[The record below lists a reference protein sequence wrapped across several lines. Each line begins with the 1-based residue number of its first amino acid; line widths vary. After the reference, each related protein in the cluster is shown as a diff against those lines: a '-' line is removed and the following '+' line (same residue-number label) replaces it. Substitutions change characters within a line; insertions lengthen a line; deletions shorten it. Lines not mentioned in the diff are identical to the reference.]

1 MINSGGRPA
10 TDATHDLTGDPG
22 ASSGQSGPEPSESDS
37 SESVVVGQGVEAPA
51 QAWAPMDEP
60 SGEGI
65 APSVLMTPAVAGA
78 LSARATAAASAPT
91 AATPGPVLDLIGD
104 AVALLPALPPDRDG
118 DRYGLR
124 VLTAAWLRSQSS
136 DATRRGYYRD
146 LAVWLDYCARTGLD
160 PRDARRADIDD
171 WSASMTVTVG
181 GRSRPPSAAT
191 RARRLAA
198 VSSWY
203 TYLQS
208 NDVTDRNPTRLVRRP
223 TSAQIAAS
231 ARKAPTLSVAET
243 ARLLDTAERR
253 AVELDTEAAW
263 RDAAVIALLFYT
275 ALRVSAFTGAELT
288 DLDTEAG
295 YRVLRYR
302 AKGKG
307 PDGRDYVRLDGEVC
321 RVLDAYLT
329 VRARRH
335 PDGVTPPGP
344 LLVTTPHPYDPSK
357 PGDKRLTQ
365 RDVTNILRRQA
376 TLAGLPAADRLS
388 PHSGRRT
395 VITTLLGND
404 VPLAKV
410 QDLAG
415 HADPRTTR
423 GYDDTNHKLASSPV
437 TDLTRILAGHRTRS
451 RDRT

>member
-1 MINSGGRPA
+1 MTVILVCMITSGEPPT
-10 TDATHDLTGDPG
+10 TDLPSGTGE
-22 ASSGQSGPEPSESDS
+22 AGPEP
-37 SESVVVGQGVEAPA
+37 
-51 QAWAPMDEP
+51 
-60 SGEGI
+60 
-65 APSVLMTPAVAGA
+65 LAGA
-78 LSARATAAASAPT
+78 PLEGTMLVPAAAPPPAAESA
-91 AATPGPVLDLIGD
+91 AGLTPEPIGQ
-104 AVALLPALPPDRDG
+104 AVALLPALPPDEPG

-124 VLTAAWLRSQSS
+124 ALTAAWLRSQSS
-136 DATRRGYYRD
+136 DATRRAYYRD

-160 PRDARRADIDD
+160 PCAARRADIDD
-171 WSASMTVTVG
+171 WSASMTVEVR
-181 GRSRPPSAAT
+181 GRTRPPSAAT

-208 NDVTDRNPTRLVRRP
+208 NDVTERNPTVLVKRP

-231 ARKAPTLSVAET
+231 ARKAPTLSVTET
-243 ARLLDTAERR
+243 ALLLDTAERR
-253 AVELDTEAAW
+253 AVDQGTEAAW
-263 RDAAVIALLFYT
+263 RDAAVTALLFYT
-275 ALRVSAFTGAELT
+275 ALRVSAFTSADLT
-288 DLDTEAG
+288 DLSTEAG
-295 YRVLRYR
+295 YRVLWHS

-307 PDGRDYVRLDGEVC
+307 PEGRDYVRLDGELC
-321 RVLDAYLT
+321 RVLDAYLS
-329 VRARRH
+329 VRAGRH
-335 PDGVTPPGP
+335 GGSCPPGP
-344 LLVTTPHPYDPSK
+344 LLVTTPHPFDRSK
-357 PGDKRLTQ
+357 TGDKRLTQ

-376 TLAGLPAADRLS
+376 RLAELPAASRLS

-437 TDLTRILAGHRTRS
+437 TDLTRILARHRDSSPTTDGR
-451 RDRT
+451 

>member
-1 MINSGGRPA
+1 MATGPETAGEGVVVERSAAHALVAGGMSAGPRPVPEAALEATTLLPAPA
-10 TDATHDLTGDPG
+10 TAPP
-22 ASSGQSGPEPSESDS
+22 AAMSPGPEP
-37 SESVVVGQGVEAPA
+37 
-51 QAWAPMDEP
+51 
-60 SGEGI
+60 
-65 APSVLMTPAVAGA
+65 
-78 LSARATAAASAPT
+78 ARD
-91 AATPGPVLDLIGD
+91 PVME
-104 AVALLPALPPDRDG
+104 AVALLPALPADDPG

-124 VLTAAWLRSQSS
+124 LLTAAWLRSQRS

-146 LAVWLDYCARTGLD
+146 LGDWLGYCARTGLD
-160 PRDARRADIDD
+160 PRAARRADIDD
-171 WSASMTVTVG
+171 WSASMTVTAG

-191 RARRLAA
+191 HARRLAA

-208 NDVTDRNPTRLVRRP
+208 NDVTDRNPTRLVKRP
-223 TSAQIAAS
+223 SSAQIAAS
-231 ARKAPTLSVAET
+231 ARKAPTLSAAET
-243 ARLLDTAERR
+243 ARLLDTAEGR
-253 AVELDTEAAW
+253 ATELGTEAAW
-263 RDAAVIALLFYT
+263 RDAAVVALLFYT
-275 ALRVSAFTGAELT
+275 ALRVSAFTGADLA

-295 YRVLRYR
+295 YRVLRYA

-307 PDGRDYVRLDGEVC
+307 PDGRDYVRLDGELC
-321 RVLDAYLT
+321 RVLDAYLA
-329 VRARRH
+329 VRAGRH
-335 PDGVTPPGP
+335 PDGECPPGP
-344 LLVTTPHPYDPSK
+344 LLVTTPHPYDRAK
-357 PGDKRLTQ
+357 RGDKRLTQ

-376 TLAGLPAADRLS
+376 GLAGLPTASRLS

-437 TDLTRILAGHRTRS
+437 TDLTRILARHRTTS
-451 RDRT
+451 D

>member
-1 MINSGGRPA
+1 MINKGGR
-10 TDATHDLTGDPG
+10 
-22 ASSGQSGPEPSESDS
+22 SGSGVMAD
-37 SESVVVGQGVEAPA
+37 
-51 QAWAPMDEP
+51 
-60 SGEGI
+60 
-65 APSVLMTPAVAGA
+65 AGA
-78 LSARATAAASAPT
+78 HSGLAPD
-91 AATPGPVLDLIGD
+91 PFGH
-104 AVALLPALPPDRDG
+104 AVALLPALPPDEPG

-124 VLTAAWLRSQSS
+124 LLTAAWLRSQRTE
-136 DATRRGYYRD
+136 ATRRGYYRD
-146 LAVWLDYCARTGLD
+146 LAGWLDYCARTGLD
-160 PRDARRADIDD
+160 PGAARRADIDD
-171 WSASMTVTVG
+171 WSASMTVTVA
-181 GRSRPPSAAT
+181 GRSRPASAST

-208 NDVTDRNPTRLVRRP
+208 NDVTDRNPTLLVRRP
-223 TSAQIAAS
+223 SSAQIAAS

-243 ARLLDTAERR
+243 AQLLDTAEGR
-253 AVELDTEAAW
+253 AVDRGTEAAW
-263 RDAAVIALLFYT
+263 RDAAVVALLFYT
-275 ALRVSAFTGAELT
+275 ALRVSAFTGA
-288 DLDTEAG
+288 DLADLGTEAG
-295 YRVLRYR
+295 YRVLWYR

-307 PDGRDYVRLDGEVC
+307 PDGRDYVRLDGELC

-329 VRARRH
+329 VRAGRH
-335 PDGVTPPGP
+335 PDGVAPAGP
-344 LLVTTPHPYDPSK
+344 LLATTPHPYDRAK
-357 PGDKRLTQ
+357 TGDKRLTQ

-376 TLAGLPAADRLS
+376 TLAGLPAAARLS

-437 TDLTRILAGHRTRS
+437 TDLTRILAGHRTTSGRVQHADKS
-451 RDRT
+451 AER

>member
-1 MINSGGRPA
+1 M
-10 TDATHDLTGDPG
+10 
-22 ASSGQSGPEPSESDS
+22 
-37 SESVVVGQGVEAPA
+37 
-51 QAWAPMDEP
+51 
-60 SGEGI
+60 
-65 APSVLMTPAVAGA
+65 
-78 LSARATAAASAPT
+78 
-91 AATPGPVLDLIGD
+91 
-104 AVALLPALPPDRDG
+104 
-118 DRYGLR
+118 
-124 VLTAAWLRSQSS
+124 LTAAWLRSQSS
-136 DATRRGYYRD
+136 DATRRAYYRD

-160 PRDARRADIDD
+160 PCAARRADIDD
-171 WSASMTVTVG
+171 WSASMTVNVR
-181 GRSRPPSAAT
+181 GRSQPPSAAT

-208 NDVTDRNPTRLVRRP
+208 NDITERNPTVLVKRP

-231 ARKAPTLSVAET
+231 ARKAPTLSVTET
-243 ARLLDTAERR
+243 ALLLDTTERR
-253 AVELDTEAAW
+253 AADQGTEAAW
-263 RDAAVIALLFYT
+263 RDAAVTALLFYT
-275 ALRVSAFTGAELT
+275 ALRVSAFTSADLT

-295 YRVLRYR
+295 YRVLWHS

-307 PDGRDYVRLDGEVC
+307 PNGRDYVRLDGELC
-321 RVLDAYLT
+321 RVLDAYLS
-329 VRARRH
+329 VRADRH
-335 PDGVTPPGP
+335 GGSCPPGP
-344 LLVTTPHPYDPSK
+344 LLVTIPHAFDRSK

-376 TLAGLPAADRLS
+376 RLAGLPAASKLS

-437 TDLTRILAGHRTRS
+437 TDLTRILARHRSPT
-451 RDRT
+451 TAEGGANQ

>member
-1 MINSGGRPA
+1 MTTEQRPTTEDPAQNPAQNPAEAVTGAVTVPPARMRPPAARPVRDPA
-10 TDATHDLTGDPG
+10 TDPIE
-22 ASSGQSGPEPSESDS
+22 Q
-37 SESVVVGQGVEAPA
+37 
-51 QAWAPMDEP
+51 
-60 SGEGI
+60 
-65 APSVLMTPAVAGA
+65 
-78 LSARATAAASAPT
+78 
-91 AATPGPVLDLIGD
+91 
-104 AVALLPALPPDRDG
+104 AVALLPALPPDDPG

-124 VLTAAWLRSQSS
+124 ALTAAWLRSQRS

-146 LAVWLDYCARTGLD
+146 LAAWLDYCARTGLD
-160 PRDARRADIDD
+160 PRAARRADVDD
-171 WSASMTVTVG
+171 WSASMTVSVR

-208 NDVTDRNPTRLVRRP
+208 NDVADRNPTLLVKRP
-223 TSAQIAAS
+223 SSAQIAAS
-231 ARKAPTLSVAET
+231 ARKAPTLGAAET
-243 ARLLDTAERR
+243 ARLLDTAEGR
-253 AVELDTEAAW
+253 AAELGTEAAW
-263 RDAAVIALLFYT
+263 RDAAVIALLFCT
-275 ALRVSAFTGAELT
+275 ALRVSAITGADLA

-295 YRVLRYR
+295 YRVLRYA

-307 PDGRDYVRLDGEVC
+307 PDGRDYVRLDGELC
-321 RVLDAYLT
+321 RVLDAYLA
-329 VRARRH
+329 VRGARH
-335 PDGVTPPGP
+335 PGGACPPGP
-344 LLVTTPHPYDPSK
+344 LLATTPHPHDRSK
-357 PGDKRLTQ
+357 TGGKRLTQ
-365 RDVTNILRRQA
+365 RDVTNILRRLA
-376 TLAGLPAADRLS
+376 GLAGLPAASRLS

-437 TDLTRILAGHRTRS
+437 TDLTRILARHRTERH
-451 RDRT
+451 